1 MRNPGRKRFL
11 RSWRGVVLI
20 SRASG
25 GRSLTITT
33 RKEDLKELATAFND
47 ERKDRIEAL
56 RAAASQH
63 YQLTY
68 QIRFK
73 DEALPLLVLLRDFV
87 QAFSI
92 AYLERKKQE
101 NAFEFWRHQPFCHPD
116 P

>member
-1 MRNPGRKRFL
+1 M
-11 RSWRGVVLI
+11 VLI

-47 ERKDRIEAL
+47 ERKERIEAL

-73 DEALPLLVLLRDFV
+73 DEPLPLLVLLRDFV
-87 QAFSI
+87 QAFST

-101 NAFEFWRHQPFCHPD
+101 NAFEFGDISHFAIQILEEFPHIRSL
-116 P
+116 